1 MLSKEKVEIKSS
13 MGAHDKIERSMW
25 EEEDYINHKR
35 WFQNGM
41 RKKVSYNYGSILHIP
56 NIHPYDEYIL
66 DSSSIRNKNDIKTLL
81 TSLFL
86 TQFLSGITRLYKK
99 KSYMYIHIY
108 FYKKNSKTKC
118 FPLALYFVPMVK
130 HVGLLDM
137 HNQWIGIKKS
147 FFAFIF

>member
-56 NIHPYDEYIL
+56 NIHPYDEYII
-66 DSSSIRNKNDIKTLL
+66 SRSSIDNKEEIQKNIY
-81 TSLFL
+81 
-86 TQFLSGITRLYKK
+86 GYEYLYLVMIP
-99 KSYMYIHIY
+99 SNLGSI
-108 FYKKNSKTKC
+108 
-118 FPLALYFVPMVK
+118 
-130 HVGLLDM
+130 
-137 HNQWIGIKKS
+137 
-147 FFAFIF
+147 